1 MDDKQIISLL
11 FERSEQAISELK
23 SSFGRLVR
31 KVALSI
37 TGSESDSEE
46 IENDTY
52 LAVWNRV
59 PPEEPDPL
67 GAYVCAAARNLSL
80 KKVRSAN
87 TAKRSDP
94 LAVPL
99 EELDGVLHSEELS
112 EKLSARELG
121 ESIDCFLDTLE
132 PLSKALF
139 VRRYYLCQSTA
150 DAAEAVGISEN
161 NAFVKLSRIRKKLR
175 QHLEKEGYVI

>member
-1 MDDKQIISLL
+1 MNDKQIISLL

-23 SSFGRLVR
+23 NSFGRLVR
-31 KVALSI
+31 KVAFGI

-52 LAVWNRV
+52 LAVWERV
-59 PPEEPDPL
+59 PPESPDPL

-87 TAKRSDP
+87 TVKRSEA
-94 LAVPL
+94 LSVPL
-99 EELDGVLHSEELS
+99 EELDSVLHSDELS
-112 EKLSARELG
+112 EMISARELG
-121 ESIDCFLDTLE
+121 ECINRFLSTLD

-139 VRRYYLCQSTA
+139 IRRYYLCQTA
-150 DAAEAVGISEN
+150 KQAAEEVGISEN
-161 NAFVKLSRIRKKLR
+161 NAFVKLSRIRKKLK
-175 QHLEKEGYVI
+175 QQLEKEGYEV